1 MSGGHAP
8 GRPAKLA
15 PGVMYMFSGRGG
27 GVSAAPY
34 DTMNLGRS
42 VGDDPAAVAANRRLA
57 AQACGVAPERLN
69 WMHQV
74 HGTAVHYASIGTPA
88 DNTVADGGEPPVADA
103 MYTDQAGPVLVVQ
116 VADCGPVLLADPRA
130 RVVGAAHAGREGMAA
145 GVVTELVTA
154 MSAAGADPAA
164 MRAVIGPHICG
175 GCYEVPA
182 EMRARVAGKVP
193 ESACVTRAGS
203 PGIDIRAG
211 IEAQLARAGVRDV
224 THDRRCTA
232 EAPELFSFRRDGR
245 TGRLAGFVWL
255 T

>member
-1 MSGGHAP
+1 VSGEHAP
-8 GRPAKLA
+8 GRPAELA
-15 PGVMYMFSGRGG
+15 PGVMFMFSGRGG

-42 VGDDPAAVAANRRLA
+42 VGDDPAAVTANRRLA
-57 AQACGVAPERLN
+57 AQACGVGPERLT

-74 HGTAVHYASIGTPA
+74 HGSTVWHAAAVPA
-88 DNTVADGGEPPVADA
+88 APGGREPPQADA
-103 MYTDQAGPVLVVQ
+103 MYTEVAGPVLVVQ
-116 VADCGPVLLADPRA
+116 VADCGPVLLADPLA
-130 RVVGAAHAGREGMAA
+130 RVIGAAHAGREGMAS
-145 GVVTELVTA
+145 GVVTELITA
-154 MSAAGADPAA
+154 MSAAGTDPAR
-164 MRAVIGPHICG
+164 MHAVIGPHICG
-175 GCYEVPA
+175 GCYEVPE

-193 ESACVTRAGS
+193 ESGCVTRAGT

-211 IEAQLARAGVRDV
+211 VGAQLARAGVRTV

-232 EAPELFSFRRDGR
+232 ESPELFSYRRDGR